1 MMNAQTSNIEE
12 RQKRGERMR
21 VEVSDSKQPAT
32 NQQKIGKFSGFAN
45 YCILRSKKFKK
56 NVREC
61 LLLAKELVNERS
73 F

>member
-32 NQQKIGKFSGFAN
+32 NQQKIGKFSGLAN
-45 YCILRSKKFKK
+45 YCILHLHEFDGNQLKFSLKIEEIQK
-56 NVREC
+56 EC
-61 LLLAKELVNERS
+61 S
-73 F
+73 